1 MSNKTISELS
11 SKTISELLSADLVES
26 SDYLLISEQ
35 TTDKIFTS
43 KKVNLSS
50 MFNDVNEYLTEIPNI
65 NLNGEWKFDVG
76 NIYINTNIINT
87 AIKKDETK
95 QIINIE
101 YAYENFID
109 ELDSL
114 AKSLYRNR
122 IIPSYVGE
130 IIYSTTLK
138 NERQVQ
144 QRYGKHTSWKQISG
158 RFIIGVSLN
167 MESKLSADVA
177 GGEVNH
183 TLTIEEIPAHSHKI
197 NPSTEKK
204 KIETK
209 FSATPDDT
217 GQNIGVKSDKQL
229 KTDNIGLYTNTLMG
243 CAISTNKA
251 DAEVKNDIEIYGNK
265 GANADIAE
273 NRSPKKNHNNIPPF
287 FSLYIW
293 ERIK

>member
-1 MSNKTISELS
+1 MSNETISELS
-11 SKTISELLSADLVES
+11 SIDLVKS

-65 NLNGEWKFDVG
+65 NLNGEWNFGIG

-87 AIKKDETK
+87 AIKKDETE

-101 YAYENFID
+101 YAYENFIN

-114 AKSLYRNR
+114 AKSLYRDR

-144 QRYGKHTSWKQISG
+144 QRYGKHTNWKQISG
-158 RFIIGVSLN
+158 RFIIGVSLE
-167 MESKLSADVA
+167 MESKLSALNVA

-183 TLTIEEIPAHSHKI
+183 VLTIEEIPAHSHKI

-204 KIETK
+204 KIEAK
-209 FSATPDDT
+209 FSATPEDV
-217 GQNIGVKSDKQL
+217 GQKIGVKSDKQL
-229 KTDNIGLYTNTLMG
+229 ASGPYPNSLMG
-243 CAISTNKA
+243 CVVSENKA
-251 DAEVKNDIEIYGNK
+251 DAVVNNDIEIYGNK
-265 GANADIAE
+265 GANADIVE

-293 ERIK
+293 ERVK

>member
-1 MSNKTISELS
+1 MKNETISA
-11 SKTISELLSADLVES
+11 LLSVDLVKS

-43 KKVNLSS
+43 RKVNLSS

-65 NLNGEWKFDVG
+65 NLNGEWNFDVG

-101 YAYENFID
+101 YAYENFIN

-114 AKSLYRNR
+114 AKSLYRDR
-122 IIPSYVGE
+122 IIPSHVGE

-144 QRYGKHTSWKQISG
+144 LRYGKHTNWKQISG

-167 MESKLSADVA
+167 MESKLSALNVA

-209 FSATPDDT
+209 FSASAEDT
-217 GQNIGVKSDKQL
+217 GQEIGVQSDKKASGGPYKDPAYKAL
-229 KTDNIGLYTNTLMG
+229 G
-243 CAISTNKA
+243 CVVSENKA
-251 DAEVKNDIEIYGNK
+251 DAVVNNDIEIYGNK

>member
-1 MSNKTISELS
+1 MSNETISELS
-11 SKTISELLSADLVES
+11 SVDLVKS

-65 NLNGEWKFDVG
+65 NLNGRWKFDIG

-87 AIKKDETK
+87 AIKKDETE

-114 AKSLYRNR
+114 AKSLYRDR

-144 QRYGKHTSWKQISG
+144 QRYGKHTNWKQISG

-167 MESKLSADVA
+167 MESKLSALNVT

-197 NPSTEKK
+197 DPSTEKK

-209 FSATPDDT
+209 FSATAEDT
-217 GQNIGVKSDKQL
+217 GQNIGVKSDKKATGGPYSGPKKHAL
-229 KTDNIGLYTNTLMG
+229 G
-243 CAISTNKA
+243 CAVSENKA
-251 DAEVKNDIEIYGNK
+251 DAVVNNDIEIYGNK